1 VSEHETP
8 ETPEAPD
15 GSKEIS
21 HPVREGLSAFGRL
34 LGRAA
39 GQVGATIADAYMA
52 LDPDLKRHLAQMPLV
67 GLTMLAPGRPKVEA
81 RGEGDSKAVLFV
93 HGLGGHR
100 GNFIPMLGYFWWE
113 GSNRTYAVGFE
124 ERSSLEAMAEEL
136 QRLIE
141 EVTQVNGLEGV
152 DTVDLVAHSMGGL
165 VCRLALEDPT
175 TRARVRKLV
184 TLGTPHNGTHA
195 ARFLATQSALALRP
209 DSSLL
214 DRLDQQ
220 LPWAGPPD
228 WPEAT
233 AYWSQADIV
242 LLPPEAA
249 RLDGASTPELETMTH
264 YGYLLHPIGWRAV
277 YQTLHG
283 AVTPPRDSEPS

>member
-1 VSEHETP
+1 MSEEAT
-8 ETPEAPD
+8 TDLTEAP
-15 GSKEIS
+15 GESE
-21 HPVREGLSAFGRL
+21 HPVRDGLSAFGRL

-39 GQVGATIADAYMA
+39 SQVGATIADAYMA

-81 RGEGDSKAVLFV
+81 RGEGDSTAVLFV

-124 ERSSLEAMAEEL
+124 ERASLQAMAEEL
-136 QRLIE
+136 QGLIA
-141 EVTQVNGLEGV
+141 EVAQVNQLDGPG
-152 DTVDLVAHSMGGL
+152 TVDLVAHSMGGL
-165 VCRLALEDPT
+165 VCRLALQDEP

-184 TLGTPHNGTHA
+184 TLGTPHGGTHA

-209 DSSLL
+209 DSELLELL
-214 DRLDQQ
+214 DGQ
-220 LPWAGPPD
+220 LPWAGPPS

-233 AYWSQADIV
+233 SYWSPADIV

-249 RLDGASTPELETMTH
+249 QLEGSTVRELGAMTH
-264 YGYLLHPIGWRAV
+264 YGYLLHPAGWRAV
-277 YQTLHG
+277 YQTLYG
-283 AVTPPRDSEPS
+283 AVTNPPALEP

>member
-1 VSEHETP
+1 MSEP
-8 ETPEAPD
+8 ESSEVLDNSDEVAR
-15 GSKEIS
+15 
-21 HPVREGLSAFGRL
+21 PVLDGLSAFGRL

-39 GQVGATIADAYMA
+39 SQVGATIADAYMA

-81 RGEGDSKAVLFV
+81 RGQGDATAVLFV

-113 GSNRTYAVGFE
+113 GANRTYAVGFE
-124 ERSSLEAMAEEL
+124 QPASLEAMAEEL
-136 QRLIE
+136 RNLIA
-141 EVTQVNGLEGV
+141 EVTEVNGLSGER
-152 DTVDLVAHSMGGL
+152 TVDLVAHSMGGL
-165 VCRLALEDPT
+165 VCRIALEDEP
-175 TRARVRKLV
+175 TRARIRKLV

-209 DSSLL
+209 DSNLL
-214 DRLDQQ
+214 ERLDAQ
-220 LPWAGPPD
+220 LPWPDGPT

-233 AYWSQADIV
+233 TYWSRADIV

-249 RLDGASTPELETMTH
+249 RLEGAHSPELESMTH
-264 YGYLLHPIGWRAV
+264 YGYLLHPTGWRAV
-277 YQTLHG
+277 YETLYG
-283 AVTPPRDSEPS
+283 TVTSPGVLETS